1 MARSQLL
8 MLKTPENKRN
18 ILMPIYKESK
28 YQSLKPFL
36 IMTNLDDFKV
46 EELEQRL
53 EMAKWSASAS
63 ASSSGTVTGT
73 VTVQF

>member
-1 MARSQLL
+1 
-8 MLKTPENKRN
+8 
-18 ILMPIYKESK
+18 MPIYKESK

>member
-1 MARSQLL
+1 
-8 MLKTPENKRN
+8 MLKTPKNKRN